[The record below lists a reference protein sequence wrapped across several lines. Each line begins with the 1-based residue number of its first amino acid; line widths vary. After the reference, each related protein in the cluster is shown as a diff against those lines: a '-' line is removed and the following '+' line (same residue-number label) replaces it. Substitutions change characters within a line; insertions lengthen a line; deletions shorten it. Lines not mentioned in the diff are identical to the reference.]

1 MKKKIFGVLQRIGRS
16 FMLPIAVLPIAGMFL
31 GIGSSLTNEA
41 TIASLGLESILGT
54 GTTLNH
60 ILILLMSVG
69 QTIFDNLPL
78 IFAASVALGMAK
90 KSKEEL
96 IRSLEKEMKQAAKD
110 LDFEQAATLRDIILE
125 LRSEET

>member
-1 MKKKIFGVLQRIGRS
+1 
-16 FMLPIAVLPIAGMFL
+16 
-31 GIGSSLTNEA
+31 
-41 TIASLGLESILGT
+41 
-54 GTTLNH
+54 
-60 ILILLMSVG
+60 
-69 QTIFDNLPL
+69 
-78 IFAASVALGMAK
+78 MAK